1 MRLLTHNLLACH
13 AKACASTSNNFPLQL
28 ENVQLEVAE
37 VDMEEDFVRGL
48 LPKIDW
54 RALVLTA
61 RTLGDSSLPE
71 QEPDLNDPMLD
82 AALLKALHHVLLE
95 VHVMEGQMRCP
106 NCSRIFQI
114 RNGIPSM
121 PSTTI
126 LAAKAK
132 RLTRPSRPSTRQP
145 STSSSSAS
153 TPTTPDLAFL
163 LSPSSSIAS
172 LTQVQEQLQQQ
183 QQQQQQQQE
192 AFEEPEQPPRP
203 ESPLTTTP
211 HVLTPTTATVS
222 LPIPAKNNNNNTPS
236 PTSIPLPDSEPSSPT
251 APAMASP
258 RPPNLQT
265 QAPSTG
271 ASPALSTATFGG
283 GGNAAAGAPANAS
296 AGATQSSAPGSLQP
310 PGGPAQQPG
319 ALGRSASQSSHLSAG
334 SHNPNRRN
342 TGPPSS
348 TGAPSVGPQASISPS
363 TAALQQQPPYVISG
377 SFGRILCVAD
387 VRGALSTLNT
397 LAEEANAQAIIHTG
411 DFGFYESASLDRMGD
426 RTLRHLVQYSS
437 LITPAIRQTLG
448 LGSASAAGAGAGPGG
463 AGAQGGSAGAGGA
476 DTSSVRPS
484 GPGAGQ
490 PSAAALR
497 EAILNYPDPLF
508 SEFPLLLN
516 GKLRLNV
523 PVFTVWGA
531 CEDVAVLERFRTGE
545 YAIHN
550 LHILDE
556 ASTRAIE
563 VGGVRLRLFGL
574 GGAVVLHKLFDNGDG
589 AATIAGGQGTMWTTM
604 LQIGELVDTAQ
615 KVYDPTETRLLI
627 THASPGRDGLLAQL
641 ALALKADLTISAGL
655 HFRYGVSY
663 NEFSV
668 QHDFENYR
676 NKLIHAKSAFGEIWE
691 AVKGQVDAVI
701 DDKQRVL
708 LNNALAV
715 TNRVPSLATATGA
728 ASEEP
733 AWKNTWNWNLPDAAY
748 GRLVL
753 EVRDGRVS
761 AETKSQGFN
770 FAYRRNNMPM
780 SAATPIAPN
789 PPGGGLGANLARS
802 ASGATAPAGQV
813 ASAGST
819 AAGSAPT
826 GPRANGANGVPT
838 GPAAVT
844 GAGGTG
850 AAPPTGPKSRRTRSG
865 GVSDAEAGSGA
876 AAGAHSGSEAAMSS
890 KSRRSRSTGAASDAD
905 GTTTGGGGG
914 GAQSGSEATAGGGG
928 PAGSTTSAQA
938 AASAGGNKSN
948 RGGGNANSGRGGGA
962 GRGGRGGS
970 ARGGGGGSGGSGG
983 GGRGGRGG
991 KAGGGGGGDAGG
1003 NSKPATPVKTD
1014 GGAA

>member
-1 MRLLTHNLLACH
+1 MSFGQANT
-13 AKACASTSNNFPLQL
+13 L
-28 ENVQLEVAE
+28 ENLRSTTTTIFT
-37 VDMEEDFVRGL
+37 D
-48 LPKIDW
+48 
-54 RALVLTA
+54 RALIKALSKKYKGNERV
-61 RTLGDSSLPE
+61 
-71 QEPDLNDPMLD
+71 
-82 AALLKALHHVLLE
+82 LLKDSKR
-95 VHVMEGQMRCP
+95 QT
-106 NCSRIFQI
+106 N
-114 RNGIPSM
+114 
-121 PSTTI
+121 I
-126 LAAKAK
+126 LAAKAN
-132 RLTRPSRPSTRQP
+132 RLTRPSRPKTRHP
-145 STSSSSAS
+145 SISSSSNSTSSS
-153 TPTTPDLAFL
+153 LF
-163 LSPSSSIAS
+163 LSPRSSS
-172 LTQVQEQLQQQ
+172 
-183 QQQQQQQQE
+183 
-192 AFEEPEQPPRP
+192 P
-203 ESPLTTTP
+203 SPL
-211 HVLTPTTATVS
+211 LLQEEITVS
-222 LPIPAKNNNNNTPS
+222 LPISINTPT
-236 PTSIPLPDSEPSSPT
+236 PANIPLPPS
-251 APAMASP
+251 PAETIRFTTTTTMASP
-258 RPPNLQT
+258 HPTPGLQT

-271 ASPALSTATFGG
+271 ASPALSAATFG
-283 GGNAAAGAPANAS
+283 AGAPSNPPPATADTSANS
-296 AGATQSSAPGSLQP
+296 GPAPPTSNTTTTTTTTTLQP
-310 PGGPAQQPG
+310 PASYGSQPAG
-319 ALGRSASQSSHLSAG
+319 ALGGIGRSASQSSHLSAT
-334 SHNPNRRN
+334 SHNPNRRP

-348 TGAPSVGPQASISPS
+348 VAPSIGPQASISPS
-363 TAALQQQPPYVISG
+363 TAALQHQPPYVISG

-411 DFGFYESASLDRMGD
+411 DFGFYEAASLDRMGD

-437 LITPAIRQTLG
+437 LITPSIRQSLG
-448 LGSASAAGAGAGPGG
+448 LGGAPSAN
-463 AGAQGGSAGAGGA
+463 QGQPAGGA
-476 DTSSVRPS
+476 ETTSGTASSRQS
-484 GPGAGQ
+484 GPGAGGGGGGGAM

-497 EAILNYPDPLF
+497 EAILNHPEPLF

-615 KVYDPTETRLLI
+615 KVFDPTETRLLI

-676 NKLIHAKSAFGEIWE
+676 NKLIHAKSAFGEIWD

-780 SAATPIAPN
+780 SAATPIAAN
-789 PPGGGLGANLARS
+789 PPGGVLGAHLSRS
-802 ASGATAPAGQV
+802 TSGANAAPP
-813 ASAGST
+813 
-819 AAGSAPT
+819 AAAANPPT
-826 GPRANGANGVPT
+826 GPRANGGANGGGVPT
-838 GPAAVT
+838 GPAALVN
-844 GAGGTG
+844 APSSGGSG

-865 GVSDAEAGSGA
+865 GVSDAEG
-876 AAGAHSGSEAAMSS
+876 AGAGANQSGSETAMSSS
-890 KSRRSRSTGAASDAD
+890 KSRRSRSTGVASDAEG
-905 GTTTGGGGG
+905 GTGGGG
-914 GAQSGSEATAGGGG
+914 GAQSGSEAAVGGGMTTAQGDKSVGSVSGGAGKGPRGGGSNGGGG
-928 PAGSTTSAQA
+928 G
-938 AASAGGNKSN
+938 
-948 RGGGNANSGRGGGA
+948 GRGG
-962 GRGGRGGS
+962 GRGGRGGA
-970 ARGGGGGSGGSGG
+970 ARGGGGGGGERGGRGG
-983 GGRGGRGG
+983 GQSGGRGG
-991 KAGGGGGGDAGG
+991 KAGGGGGE
-1003 NSKPATPVKTD
+1003 NSKPAAAAPVKAE
-1014 GGAA
+1014 GGGGGGSSA

>member
-1 MRLLTHNLLACH
+1 
-13 AKACASTSNNFPLQL
+13 
-28 ENVQLEVAE
+28 
-37 VDMEEDFVRGL
+37 
-48 LPKIDW
+48 
-54 RALVLTA
+54 
-61 RTLGDSSLPE
+61 
-71 QEPDLNDPMLD
+71 
-82 AALLKALHHVLLE
+82 
-95 VHVMEGQMRCP
+95 
-106 NCSRIFQI
+106 
-114 RNGIPSM
+114 
-121 PSTTI
+121 
-126 LAAKAK
+126 
-132 RLTRPSRPSTRQP
+132 
-145 STSSSSAS
+145 
-153 TPTTPDLAFL
+153 
-163 LSPSSSIAS
+163 
-172 LTQVQEQLQQQ
+172 
-183 QQQQQQQQE
+183 
-192 AFEEPEQPPRP
+192 
-203 ESPLTTTP
+203 
-211 HVLTPTTATVS
+211 
-222 LPIPAKNNNNNTPS
+222 
-236 PTSIPLPDSEPSSPT
+236 
-251 APAMASP
+251 MASP
-258 RPPNLQT
+258 RPTPGLHT

-271 ASPALSTATFGG
+271 ISPALSSATFGAG
-283 GGNAAAGAPANAS
+283 PQASNASPAQQDATATPSAPTPNTNTNTTLQPPTGPSYGAQQAGGAPA
-296 AGATQSSAPGSLQP
+296 
-310 PGGPAQQPG
+310 
-319 ALGRSASQSSHLSAG
+319 ALGRSPSQSSHLSAT
-334 SHNPNRRN
+334 SHNPNNRRT

-348 TGAPSVGPQASISPS
+348 VAPSIGPQPSISPS
-363 TAALQQQPPYVISG
+363 AAALQNQPPYVISG

-411 DFGFYESASLDRMGD
+411 DFGFYEAASLDRMGD

-437 LITPAIRQTLG
+437 LITPSVRQTLG
-448 LGSASAAGAGAGPGG
+448 LGGAASANQGQPGASETSGP
-463 AGAQGGSAGAGGA
+463 A
-476 DTSSVRPS
+476 SSRPS
-484 GPGAGQ
+484 GTGAAM
-490 PSAAALR
+490 PSAATLR
-497 EAILNYPDPLF
+497 EAILNHPDPLF
-508 SEFPLLLN
+508 SEFPLLLT

-615 KVYDPTETRLLI
+615 KVFDPTETRLLI

-676 NKLIHAKSAFGEIWE
+676 NKLIHAKSAFGEIWD

-780 SAATPIAPN
+780 SAATPIAAN
-789 PPGGGLGANLARS
+789 PPGGQLGAHLSRS
-802 ASGATAPAGQV
+802 VSGANVPVNHATSGANTTT
-813 ASAGST
+813 T
-819 AAGSAPT
+819 AAAAPPT
-826 GPRANGANGVPT
+826 GPRANGATNGVPT
-838 GPAAVT
+838 GPAALVSNN
-844 GAGGTG
+844 AASSGTG
-850 AAPPTGPKSRRTRSG
+850 GLPPTGPKSRRGGSRSG
-865 GVSDAEAGSGA
+865 ASDAEGGGA
-876 AAGAHSGSEAAMSS
+876 NNNNNNNNHSGSEAAMSS
-890 KSRRSRSTGAASDAD
+890 KSRRSRSTGGAGGGVSDAD
-905 GTTTGGGGG
+905 LSATGGG
-914 GAQSGSEATAGGGG
+914 GAQSGSEAAAPASSSASTAQGDK
-928 PAGSTTSAQA
+928 S
-938 AASAGGNKSN
+938 AASA
-948 RGGGNANSGRGGGA
+948 SGSGGA
-962 GRGGRGGS
+962 VAAMSPSGAGAAAGKGG
-970 ARGGGGGSGGSGG
+970 ARGGNSN

-991 KAGGGGGGDAGG
+991 RGGAARGGGGGG
-1003 NSKPATPVKTD
+1003 
-1014 GGAA
+1014 